1 MVTKIMVKTV
11 LPNGKERYVELDRGA
26 LSLEYLKSE
35 LQRKTG
41 QKGQWHIRV
50 GNKSIQNDADLLAI
64 VIEVEKAK
72 ESYLIVDIIG
82 GQPQGGRPATAA
94 RPSTTQAQARPSS
107 SSPVSTPVVQPR
119 HAPPPPVQP
128 VQGQDGGS
136 GVFTVFSVRGDFNG
150 LDKPRVNAKPEGR
163 SYVFRVQPS
172 KTDTT
177 IEVTVLAAQK
187 QLQFKLTHAAGTFV
201 QSFNMPFDIKMS
213 DLSLVGEEVIL
224 TIPQF

>member
-1 MVTKIMVKTV
+1 
-11 LPNGKERYVELDRGA
+11 
-26 LSLEYLKSE
+26 
-35 LQRKTG
+35 
-41 QKGQWHIRV
+41 
-50 GNKSIQNDADLLAI
+50 LLAI

-72 ESYLIVDIIG
+72 ENFLIVDIIG
-82 GQPQGGRPATAA
+82 GQPPGGRPATGA

-119 HAPPPPVQP
+119 HAAPPPAAVVQE
-128 VQGQDGGS
+128 GGS